1 MCPDT
6 LENAFATASSPE
18 KVFVGLVQQNCDQK
32 QHDAYGCKTA
42 VMPSDMRVHDMDADV
57 DCVQAYCA
65 RSNAKCDTIRVG
77 TVQRIG
83 DVRARL
89 RRYLGSQLWQ
99 GETYYMQVDA
109 HYLRQRLGRYF
120 EGGLRLGAVQE
131 SRF

>member
-6 LENAFATASSPE
+6 LENAFATASTPE

-65 RSNAKCDTIRVG
+65 RSNAKCDTIRV
-77 TVQRIG
+77 
-83 DVRARL
+83 VRFNESETFGPVFG
-89 RRYLGSQLWQ
+89 RYLGSQLWQ
-99 GETYYMQVDA
+99 EKPTCK
-109 HYLRQRLGRYF
+109 
-120 EGGLRLGAVQE
+120 
-131 SRF
+131 